1 MNISSLSFFDATNNV
16 VRLAKTDI
24 NLFDM
29 MSDPANDMS
38 HLVKAHEPD
47 RTPPQINKIAVGP
60 PPNPDGPFTPMPKLS
75 ELLKESRESNIDK
88 LTRER
93 EQFYAEST
101 PVQNNN
107 KAPVGF
113 NILDDNIVMVSFPG
127 GVHQFS
133 ASWDLDLVNPPN
145 SALGFEAKV
154 DNLKNL
160 YEHLGESAVENRDVF
175 DKALSGIIDDFIAKG
190 GMYVSADKEGVAD
203 SIHAIFNGEEG
214 KYTLDDLKTMAVLS
228 FERVGLGVGD
238 SGSEYQIGASFGLG
252 AIQIE
257 MARDAGKLSDA
268 AYETVKDA
276 FNKQIED
283 FIKQME
289 QYQEKAKTD
298 SFGPKNVTYS
308 PIRPELVYKS
318 IDIML
323 DALKSDDFNQGIR
336 EAFKTLEDLHNAQR
350 DNQLEDGKKADAR
363 FTVQFLGSYDDRA
376 RIGDNLNVSSQ
387 YFSEYLN
394 RPEWTINGNPFSVS
408 VTA

>member
-1 MNISSLSFFDATNNV
+1 
-16 VRLAKTDI
+16 
-24 NLFDM
+24 

-38 HLVKAHEPD
+38 HLIKAHEPD
-47 RTPPQINKIAVGP
+47 RTPPQITKIDGP
-60 PPNPDGPFTPMPKLS
+60 PPNPDGPFTPVPKLS

-101 PVQNNN
+101 SVQNNN

-113 NILDDNIVMVSFPG
+113 NIVDDNIVMVSFPG
-127 GVHQFS
+127 GAHQFS
-133 ASWDLDLVNPPN
+133 APWDLDLVNPPN
-145 SALGFEAKV
+145 SPLGFEAKV
-154 DNLKNL
+154 NNLKNL
-160 YEHLGESAVENRDVF
+160 YKYLGETGVESRDVF
-175 DKALSGIIDDFIAKG
+175 EKAIGGIIDDFITKG

-203 SIHAIFNGEEG
+203 SIRAIFDGEEG
-214 KYTLDDLKTMAVLS
+214 KYTIDDLKTMAVLS
-228 FERVGLGVGD
+228 YERTGLGVGD
-238 SGSEYQIGASFGLG
+238 SGSEFQIGASFGLG

-268 AYETVKDA
+268 AYETVKNA
-276 FNKQIED
+276 FNEQVED

-298 SFGPKNVTYS
+298 PFGPKNVTYS

-323 DALKSDDFNQGIR
+323 GALEKDDFNQGIR
-336 EAFKTLEDLHNAQR
+336 EAFKTLEDMHNAQR
-350 DNQLEDGKKADAR
+350 DAQLEDGKKADAR
-363 FTVQFLGSYDDRA
+363 FTLQFSGSLDDKA
-376 RIGDNLNVSSQ
+376 RVSDNLNVSSR
-387 YFSEYLN
+387 FFAEFLN

-408 VTA
+408 LSA